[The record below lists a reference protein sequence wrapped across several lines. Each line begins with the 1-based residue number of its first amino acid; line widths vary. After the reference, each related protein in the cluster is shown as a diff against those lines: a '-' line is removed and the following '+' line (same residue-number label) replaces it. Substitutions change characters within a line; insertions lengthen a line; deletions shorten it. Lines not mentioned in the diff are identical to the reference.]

1 MLSVVIPCFNEKGSV
16 ARFAAELFRDL
27 DALGAPYEVLAI
39 DDGSADGTGEAL
51 AALGRPEL
59 KVLTHCR
66 NRGLGAALRTGFDA
80 AQGDF
85 IVTMDADLTFHPNQI
100 RLLLEAQKATG
111 ADLVSGSPFLEK
123 NGLQGV
129 PWSRRLPSFL
139 LNAYYRGLF
148 GRQLTAYTPIFRL
161 YRAPFLKS
169 LALRSEGFEINAEV
183 AARFLLAGR
192 KVAEIAVVLTA
203 RTEGVSKLSRWRE
216 LKRHFISIA
225 RLLSTPTRG

>member
-1 MLSVVIPCFNEKGSV
+1 MLSVVIPCFNEKASV
-16 ARFAAELFRDL
+16 ARFARELFQDL
-27 DALGAPYEVLAI
+27 DKLGRPFEVLAV
-39 DDGSADGTGEAL
+39 DDGSGDGTAQAL
-51 AALGRPEL
+51 ATVGRPEL
-59 KVLTHCR
+59 KILAHCH
-66 NRGLGAALRTGFDA
+66 NCGLGAALRTGFDA
-80 AQGDF
+80 AQGDW

-100 RLLLEAQKATG
+100 RLLLDAQEATG

-123 NGLQGV
+123 TGLQGV

-161 YRAPFLKS
+161 YRALHVK
-169 LALRSEGFEINAEV
+169 ALRLRSDGFEINAEL

-192 KVAEIAVVLTA
+192 KVAEIPVVLTT

-216 LKRHFISIA
+216 LKRHFILIA
-225 RLLSTPTRG
+225 RLLSAPRD